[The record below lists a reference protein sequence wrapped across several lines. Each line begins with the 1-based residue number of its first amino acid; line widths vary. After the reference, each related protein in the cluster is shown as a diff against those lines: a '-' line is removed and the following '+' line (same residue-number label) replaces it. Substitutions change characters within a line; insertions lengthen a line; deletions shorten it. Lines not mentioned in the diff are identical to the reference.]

1 MINKSDVLKNNLK
14 LTYGMV
20 GGGIGS
26 FIGEVHRTAIRM
38 LGNIDLVGGSFSR
51 NYDNS
56 LKTGESLGLQK
67 ERIYKDYIEMAEKEG
82 KREDKIDFVSIVT
95 PNNLHYPVA
104 KKFLENGINVI
115 CEKPLVFEPSEAEEL
130 TRIAKAN
137 DLILAVTYTYSG
149 YPMVKEAREMVRN
162 GSIGNIRFIHGEYT
176 QDWLASRVEE
186 VNKQASWRVDPNY
199 AGKSNVVGDIGSH
212 IENVVSY
219 ISGLEITSLCA
230 NLDTFV
236 DGRKLDDNAVILL
249 NFNNGAKGIYWCSQI
264 AIGHDN
270 DLKIRI
276 YGDKGSLEWRQEE
289 PNQLRFTKLGESTQ
303 IISRG
308 RTELHPNVKP
318 FSKLPSGHPEGYFE
332 AMSNIYS
339 SIYNAI
345 VAKKQGIDFSQSE
358 FDFPKGEDGL
368 KGVTFINKCVE
379 SSLNSGAWVNL

>member
-137 DLILAVTYTYSG
+137 GLILAVTYTYSG

>member
-137 DLILAVTYTYSG
+137 GLILAVTYTYSG

-176 QDWLASRVEE
+176 QDWLASRAEE

>member
-1 MINKSDVLKNNLK
+1 MINESEVSKNNLK
-14 LTYGMV
+14 LRYGMV

-38 LGNIDLVGGSFSR
+38 LGKIDLVSGTFSR

-56 LKTGESLGLQK
+56 LKTGDSLGLKK
-67 ERIYKDYIEMAEKEG
+67 ERIYKDYIEMAEKEAAR
-82 KREDKIDFVSIVT
+82 KDKIDFVSIVT

-104 KKFLENGINVI
+104 KKFLENGINVV
-115 CEKPLVFEPSEAEEL
+115 CEKPLVFEPCEAEEL
-130 TRIAKAN
+130 IRIAKAN
-137 DLILAVTYTYSG
+137 DLILAVTYTYTG

-162 GSIGNIRFIHGEYT
+162 GAVGNIRFIHGEYT

-186 VNKQASWRVDPNY
+186 VNKQASWRVDPHR

-236 DGRKLDDNAVILL
+236 ERRELDDNAAILIH
-249 NFNNGAKGIYWCSQI
+249 FNNGAKGIFWCSQI

-339 SIYNAI
+339 SIYDAI
-345 VAKKQGIDFSQSE
+345 VAKKQGIDFSQCE

-368 KGVTFINKCVE
+368 KGVIFINKCVE
-379 SSLNSGAWVNL
+379 SSLNSGIWVKL

>member
-137 DLILAVTYTYSG
+137 GLILAVTYTYSG

-339 SIYNAI
+339 SITNAI

>member
-1 MINKSDVLKNNLK
+1 
-14 LTYGMV
+14 
-20 GGGIGS
+20 
-26 FIGEVHRTAIRM
+26 
-38 LGNIDLVGGSFSR
+38 
-51 NYDNS
+51 
-56 LKTGESLGLQK
+56 
-67 ERIYKDYIEMAEKEG
+67 
-82 KREDKIDFVSIVT
+82 
-95 PNNLHYPVA
+95 
-104 KKFLENGINVI
+104 
-115 CEKPLVFEPSEAEEL
+115 
-130 TRIAKAN
+130 
-137 DLILAVTYTYSG
+137 
-149 YPMVKEAREMVRN
+149 
-162 GSIGNIRFIHGEYT
+162 
-176 QDWLASRVEE
+176 
-186 VNKQASWRVDPNY
+186 
-199 AGKSNVVGDIGSH
+199 
-212 IENVVSY
+212 
-219 ISGLEITSLCA
+219 
-230 NLDTFV
+230 LDTFV

>member
-137 DLILAVTYTYSG
+137 GLILAVTYTYSG

-176 QDWLASRVEE
+176 QDWLASRAEE

-339 SIYNAI
+339 SINNAI

>member
-67 ERIYKDYIEMAEKEG
+67 ERIYKDYIEMAEKER

-137 DLILAVTYTYSG
+137 GLILAVTYTYSG

-339 SIYNAI
+339 SINNAI

>member
-339 SIYNAI
+339 SINNAI

>member
-130 TRIAKAN
+130 IRIAKAN
-137 DLILAVTYTYSG
+137 GLILAVTYTYSG

-339 SIYNAI
+339 SINNAI